1 MKKLAMICF
10 MGMTLVFGACAH
22 KHGGC
27 KDGSCK
33 IEKSE
38 KKDCDCG
45 EHKSAEP
52 AKTDEKKQ

>member
-1 MKKLAMICF
+1 MICF
-10 MGMTLVFGACAH
+10 LGMTLVLGACAH

-33 IEKSE
+33 MEKSE

-45 EHKSAEP
+45 EHKPAEP